1 MPILSILSAAAVE
14 YMNGC
19 SLYGTVESTRFLDSS
34 IWRKIIVADPLFS
47 SQAMSLWRAKR
58 KYEANQ
64 GLNETADDALLAI
77 AILQNES
84 ENFGVYTSDEVRE
97 NLKDGCNILQGVRDA
112 LENPDKVSSY
122 YLALADHLR
131 ITGRKQTAKQFS
143 QDLETAT
150 TALAESSEDLQWNS
164 G

>member
-1 MPILSILSAAAVE
+1 
-14 YMNGC
+14 
-19 SLYGTVESTRFLDSS
+19 
-34 IWRKIIVADPLFS
+34 
-47 SQAMSLWRAKR
+47 MSLWRAKR

-84 ENFGVYTSDEVRE
+84 DDFGVYTPQEIRE
-97 NLKDGCNILQGVRDA
+97 NLEDGCEILQRVRDA
-112 LENPDKVSSY
+112 LENPNEVSSY

-131 ITGRKQTAKQFS
+131 TTGRKQTSNQFN

-150 TALAESSEDLQWNS
+150 TALAASFESLQWNS
-164 G
+164 GLNKAKQLLQRVEEFTSETSKRNVDHMRGKLAGGPR